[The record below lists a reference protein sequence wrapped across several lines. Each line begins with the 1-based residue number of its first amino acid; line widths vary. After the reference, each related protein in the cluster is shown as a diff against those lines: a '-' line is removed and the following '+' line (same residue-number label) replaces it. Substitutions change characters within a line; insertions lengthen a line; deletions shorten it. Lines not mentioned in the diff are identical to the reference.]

1 MQIRPDPVTLVLSM
15 KPTYCRIATE
25 TAVAAMVQVVDWK
38 PLSWR
43 LVATNKLR
51 LDQGQLVLNG
61 ARFEQDF
68 LHLSPNIS
76 LRYHAAVRS
85 KGANSWIKVR
95 SSLLVLNAIAV
106 HGECRAHQTHQL
118 YRCHQLGLRH
128 CQVGTKNPVS
138 MQS

>member
-1 MQIRPDPVTLVLSM
+1 
-15 KPTYCRIATE
+15 
-25 TAVAAMVQVVDWK
+25 MVQVVDWK

-51 LDQGQLVLNG
+51 LDQGQLMLNG
-61 ARFEQDF
+61 APFEQDF

-95 SSLLVLNAIAV
+95 SSLLVLNANAV
-106 HGECRAHQTHQL
+106 HGQCRTHQTHQL

-128 CQVGTKNPVS
+128 CEVGTKCPVS